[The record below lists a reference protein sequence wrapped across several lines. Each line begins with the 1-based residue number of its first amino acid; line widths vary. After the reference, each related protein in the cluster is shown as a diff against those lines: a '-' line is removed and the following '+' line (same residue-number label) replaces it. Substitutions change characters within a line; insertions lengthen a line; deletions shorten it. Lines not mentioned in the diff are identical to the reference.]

1 MLRIAV
7 LTVSDKGS
15 KGQREDISGRVLREG
30 AARMDGS
37 VVRYEI
43 VPDER
48 HAIADKLAAWADS
61 GEIDV
66 ILTTGGTGLSA
77 RDVTPEATLAI
88 IDRSIPGIAEA
99 MRAKSLEKTPMAML
113 SRAAAGQRARCVIV
127 NMPGSPKAVK
137 ECLDVIIP
145 ALPHAIDIINGVVA
159 EHSGTEQ

>member
-1 MLRIAV
+1 
-7 LTVSDKGS
+7 
-15 KGQREDISGRVLREG
+15 
-30 AARMDGS
+30 
-37 VVRYEI
+37 
-43 VPDER
+43 
-48 HAIADKLAAWADS
+48 
-61 GEIDV
+61 
-66 ILTTGGTGLSA
+66 
-77 RDVTPEATLAI
+77 
-88 IDRSIPGIAEA
+88 